1 MEFVSKLIDKKI
13 MGLNIAAVLTI
24 DEYFSFAPSILDKND
39 FQRKKVKS
47 GGKTY
52 DLLRDDLIQGC
63 VIPPIILAVSGA
75 YGKDLD
81 DLVSQ
86 AVLLGDDFGQW
97 ANIYT
102 FIEKAARDGEL
113 LILDGLQR
121 TLTINGILN
130 RGEGNFTPQQITS
143 LRASKLR
150 IEVYV
155 GLSKPGILYRML
167 TLNTGQTPM
176 SFRHQLEILY
186 NDYIDNADLP
196 NGIRVVREVDDA
208 RARGVTKYKYA
219 DVIDMFY
226 AYSTGSPM
234 PYTKQG
240 LVGELKELNF
250 LENFKFTPENDDMKQ
265 LLVAYNSISKQIENL
280 DGNWSYE
287 VADDQQGGEDGVVER
302 PFATNTSSL
311 FSRAQFMTGFGAE
324 CQRLIEQKQYPNIV
338 AIGNLAEQLKFSG
351 EPNVSLDQLIEILD
365 RISKKAKRIGDAQRA
380 YGQYAFRALLNQNSD
395 SYLNLSKC
403 WLSAEETYQMMF

>member
-24 DEYFSFAPSILDKND
+24 DEYFGFAPLILDKNA

-63 VIPPIILAVSGA
+63 VIPPIILAVSSA
-75 YGKDLD
+75 YGGELD
-81 DLVSQ
+81 ELVKQ
-86 AVLLGDDFGQW
+86 AIADGDAFGEW
-97 ANIYT
+97 AAIYAY
-102 FIEKAARDGEL
+102 IVRAAKDGEL

-130 RGEGNFTPQQITS
+130 RGDGSFTAEQIAS
-143 LRASKLR
+143 LRASKIR

-196 NGIRVVREVDDA
+196 NGIEVVREADEA

-250 LENFKFTPENDDMKQ
+250 LEKFKFTPENDDMKQ
-265 LLVAYNSISKQIENL
+265 LLVAFNAISKEIEAL
-280 DGNWSYE
+280 DSDWSYQAAE
-287 VADDQQGGEDGVVER
+287 DQEDADNGVVER
-302 PFATNTSSL
+302 PFATNTTSL

-324 CQRLIEQKQYPNIV
+324 CQRLIEQKQYPNITT
-338 AIGNLAEQLKFSG
+338 IGELASQLKFSG
-351 EPNVSLDQLIEILD
+351 EPHIALDQLIEILD

-380 YGQYAFRALLNQNSD
+380 YAQFAFRALLNPNSD
-395 SYLNLSKC
+395 SYLDLSKS
-403 WLSAEETYQMMF
+403 WLAAEETYQMMF